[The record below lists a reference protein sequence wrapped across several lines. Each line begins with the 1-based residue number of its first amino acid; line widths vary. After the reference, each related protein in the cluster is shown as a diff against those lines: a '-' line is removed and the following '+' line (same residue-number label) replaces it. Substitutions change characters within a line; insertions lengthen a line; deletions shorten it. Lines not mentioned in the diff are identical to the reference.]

1 MYFLPFQSRTRFAA
15 FKDTPEVEQ
24 ALALW
29 LSNERSWNELQE
41 NQFLLDNLVNGD
53 PVLGVFFKKE
63 GSFVT
68 KSIGNPQIKFDGNPK
83 SLLFIFGHYK
93 VTSSSGTFSYDKI
106 APEYTRREISYHSI
120 GSSSENIQGVLDRVS
135 RLELEKLGP
144 DEAQALSDLL
154 NTLRVDINKLARR
167 NDPLSTILPMI
178 GSESGERQ
186 RQIRDILTQISALQP
201 STNATTIDLTNYV
214 NKVEFWDEL
223 TKKTNKGFVETLVAT
238 RASQIEFDNHVNAP
252 GLHNPT
258 YADVGSPSR
267 AEHNSLASRVNGIKS
282 DVDELKTEEFV
293 KHIST
298 GGGILANDLGE
309 GNWFIDGSGLDSGD
323 GNSPQEFSFYSDG
336 MLFPQTG
343 SGKWYSWGSIQIT
356 GVRVSVDV
364 SPVGSPVILDLK
376 KNGTTVYPTH
386 SNRPRIEPGQTTV
399 LAPLPDDVTADN
411 DDFFTLDI
419 VEVGESIN
427 GESLSVQVRYEYV

>member
-1 MYFLPFQSRTRFAA
+1 M
-15 FKDTPEVEQ
+15 DGE
-24 ALALW
+24 
-29 LSNERSWNELQE
+29 
-41 NQFLLDNLVNGD
+41 
-53 PVLGVFFKKE
+53 PVLGIFFKQK

-68 KSIGNPQIKFDGNPK
+68 KAIGNPQIKFEGNPK

-93 VTSSSGTFSYDKI
+93 VTSSSGAFSYDKI
-106 APEYTRREISYHSI
+106 APEYTRQEISYHSI
-120 GSSSENIQGVLDRVS
+120 GASSTNIQSVIERVS

-144 DEAQALSDLL
+144 EEAQALSDLL
-154 NTLRVDINKLARR
+154 NTLRVDVNKLSKRK
-167 NDPLSTILPMI
+167 DPLSTILPMI
-178 GSESGERQ
+178 GSEAGERQ
-186 RQIRDILTQISALQP
+186 RQIRDIMTQISSLQP
-201 STNATTIDLTNYV
+201 SVNAANIDLTNYV

-238 RASQIEFDNHVNAP
+238 RASQIAFDNHVNDP

-267 AEHNSLASRVNGIKS
+267 AEHNNLSTRVNQVKS
-282 DVDELKTEEFV
+282 DVDGLKQEEFV

-298 GGGILANDLGE
+298 AGGILANDQGN
-309 GNWFIDGSGLDSGD
+309 GNWFIDGSGIGTGGTTTPL
-323 GNSPQEFSFYSDG
+323 EFSFYSDG

-356 GVRVSVDV
+356 GIRVSVRVS
-364 SPVGSPVILDLK
+364 PAGSPIVLDLK
-376 KNGTTVYPTH
+376 KNDATVYATH
-386 SNRPRIEPGQTTV
+386 SNRPMIQPGQTTV
-399 LAPLPDDVTADN
+399 LATLPDDVFADN

-427 GESLSVQVRYEYV
+427 GESLSVQVRYECV